1 MFGRHLTPWDDY
13 RFEETEL
20 RKTVKV
26 SNGDQAEQKTAP
38 SERDENGN
46 SKSHGVRIDVRDI
59 AWPQLKRKVRAV
71 DILLQFNADRRR
83 SCMA

>member
-1 MFGRHLTPWDDY
+1 MFGRRLTPWDDY

-26 SNGDQAEQKTAP
+26 SNGDQAEPKTAP

-46 SKSHGVRIDVRDI
+46 SKSHGVRIDVGDI
-59 AWPQLKRKVRAV
+59 AWPQWKRKVRAV
-71 DILLQFNADRRR
+71 GILL
-83 SCMA
+83 